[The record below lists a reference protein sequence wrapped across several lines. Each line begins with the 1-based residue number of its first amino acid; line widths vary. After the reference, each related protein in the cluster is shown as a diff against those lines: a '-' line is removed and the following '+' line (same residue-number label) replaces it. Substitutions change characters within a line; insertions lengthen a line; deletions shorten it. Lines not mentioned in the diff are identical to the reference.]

1 MDIKYKILELDNNEK
16 YIVADSITY
25 SSRTFLYL
33 GKLNDLEDDVSE
45 EFELYELLNGEGS
58 SRIEKVSDENLKSV
72 LDMIFKTQNQ

>member
-25 SSRTFLYL
+25 SNRTFLYL
-33 GKLNDLEDDVSE
+33 GKINDTEDNVSD
-45 EFELYELLNGEGS
+45 EFELYELLSESNS
-58 SRIEKVSDENLKSV
+58 SKVEKVQDQNLKNV